1 MDNTNF
7 RFDGLEAL
15 INKMNIERPTMNVP
29 TIIDRK
35 TQVLEE
41 IKENTEDIFDSNKN
55 QFWKNM
61 LTSIIGGAIGGIIS
75 YLLTLM

>member
-29 TIIDRK
+29 TIKNKK
-35 TQVLEE
+35 TQVFEE
-41 IKENTEDIFDSNKN
+41 IKENTEDIFDSNNN
-55 QFWKNM
+55 QFWKN
-61 LTSIIGGAIGGIIS
+61 LLISIIGSAIGGIIS
-75 YLLTLM
+75 YLLTLI

>member
-61 LTSIIGGAIGGIIS
+61 LTAIIGGAIGGIIS